1 MSLYTKILLFF
12 ITLVVLLSVV
22 TTYSG
27 IHSIERIAVNELEKG
42 LASDIDL
49 FSFSVDSEFY
59 HMENRMRFVAMRK
72 PLRDAIRR
80 RDVGRIREIF
90 TDLLQR
96 ESIDVVHLVD
106 GRNRPI
112 VTLRSRRTDLP
123 VTLPLP
129 ASGATTRGFTTID
142 TRDGVRPAL
151 FLSMP
156 LEETKVV
163 LSELVILDNANP
175 LVRNLSDL
183 LSRKRGE
190 PAYVSIFRDDRRM
203 FSTIFS
209 LTGTDTQGLPAE
221 IVAALQRGQE
231 SYIGRT
237 AIGRSRY
244 YTVYKPSPYNEAG
257 SPVWSYGIAV
267 SENIFLPFKKRLLFV
282 FVMISVLA
290 TSAVIVVTFAITR
303 GIDPSLRGI
312 LAICRRIEEGDTL
325 SRIDTKKVTTREFA
339 LIASSINRML
349 DSISERERTI
359 SDNMERIRAI
369 NAEIEE
375 KTNIIRQDRMRFLS
389 ILETVDEG
397 VVALDHEGVII
408 YYNRAAAAIT
418 GTDPAAALGD
428 TWRSLFPSLEISGDD
443 HTALQELVIPREG
456 SAEPLYLKVLVS
468 PWSLERAPQGRIL
481 LLQDVSREKRMEE
494 FKADFVSAINHDIRS
509 FLVPVSGFLGRILEG
524 KYGPLEDTVRER
536 LVNITDN
543 VSKIHHLVENYLNV
557 SRIES
562 GKLELTIGP
571 VDMNEIL
578 RGVAN
583 LYAPRVTFADG
594 AAPPNALVLADRDYI
609 ERVITNLVANAL
621 KFSPEGSAVRIGT
634 RVEDDAL
641 VTFVEDGGV
650 GIPAE
655 DLPFIFEKYRRG
667 SLGKQEEGSGLGLFI
682 VKSVVEQHGGSIRV
696 DSAPGRG
703 STFSFSLP
711 LFRGE
716 I

>member
-27 IHSIERIAVNELEKG
+27 IRSIERIAVNELEKG

-59 HMENRMRFVAMRK
+59 HMENRMRFVAMRR

-80 RDVGRIREIF
+80 RDIGRIREIF

-96 ESIDVVHLVD
+96 ESIDVLHLVD
-106 GRNRPI
+106 DRNTPI

-151 FLSMP
+151 FLSIP
-156 LEETKVV
+156 LEEPKVV

-190 PAYVSIFRDDRRM
+190 PVYVSLFKDDRRM

-209 LTGTDTQGLPAE
+209 LTGTATQDLPEE
-221 IVAALQRGQE
+221 ITTALQGGRE
-231 SYIGRT
+231 NYIGRT
-237 AIGRSRY
+237 TIGRSGY

-267 SENIFLPFKKRLLFV
+267 SEDIFMPFKKRLLFV

-290 TSAVIVVTFAITR
+290 TSAVIIITFAITR

-312 LAICRRIEEGDTL
+312 LDICAKIEDGNTL
-325 SRIDTKKVTTREFA
+325 SRIDSKRVTTREFTQ
-339 LIASSINRML
+339 IASSINRML
-349 DSISERERTI
+349 DSISEREKTI
-359 SDNMERIRAI
+359 SDNMDRIRAI
-369 NAEIEE
+369 NAELEE

-418 GTDPAAALGD
+418 GTDPEAALGD
-428 TWRSLFPSLEISGDD
+428 TWKSLFPSLDISGED
-443 HTALQELVIPREG
+443 HAALQELTIPRED
-456 SAEPLYLKVLVS
+456 SSEPLYLRVLAS
-468 PWSLERAPQGRIL
+468 PWSVENAPQGRIL
-481 LLQDVSREKRMEE
+481 VLQDISREKRMEE
-494 FKADFVSAINHDIRS
+494 FKADFVSSINHDIRS
-509 FLVPVSGFLGRILEG
+509 FLVPVSGFIGRILEG
-524 KYGPLEDTVRER
+524 KYGPLEDAVRER
-536 LVNITDN
+536 LLNVADN
-543 VSKIHHLVENYLNV
+543 VSKVHHLVENYLNV

-562 GKLELTIGP
+562 GKLDLAIGP
-571 VDMNEIL
+571 VDMNEVI
-578 RGVAN
+578 RDVAK
-583 LYAPRVTFADG
+583 LYAPRVIFADG
-594 AAPPNALVLADRDYI
+594 ATPQALVLADKDYI
-609 ERVITNLVANAL
+609 ERVITNLVVNAL
-621 KFSPEGSAVRIGT
+621 KFSPEDSTVRIGT
-634 RVEDDAL
+634 RVEGGML
-641 VTFVEDGGV
+641 VTFVEDRGA
-650 GIPAE
+650 GIPARE
-655 DLPFIFEKYRRG
+655 LRFIFEKYRRG
-667 SLGKQEEGSGLGLFI
+667 SLGRREEGSGLGLFI
-682 VKSVVEQHGGSIRV
+682 VKSVVEGHGGSIWV
-696 DSAPGRG
+696 DSVPGRG
-703 STFSFSLP
+703 STFFFSLP
-711 LFRGE
+711 LSRGE